1 MTSVMRAGIGGL
13 QMDSAQYDRSVSK
26 TALRR
31 LRLAVSPVL
40 IVVIF
45 LLDTFTPLISA
56 VAVFYVVPLL
66 MLGDIF
72 SVRQVRLLFLGMIGL
87 ASFSLLFDHG
97 VRPEFA
103 TLLRYCVSVAAISIT
118 GFLVMKTIRDR
129 QTLLGQAALLDVTH
143 DAIFTRSPEGRI
155 LFWNRGAERLY
166 GWSRD
171 EAVGQNRHEL
181 LQTQFPTSLETIND
195 HLHAQGLWEGEIR
208 QRRRDGAWL
217 TLLSRWSLDEPRPGK
232 PVVILESNTDIT
244 ASKAADAALR
254 ASEARYRN
262 IFNTLA
268 VGIWE
273 HDFSCLRAALKNL
286 RASGVQDLHAYL
298 TQHPEFIRDAQQM
311 IPITDV
317 NETALRLMDV
327 ERKEDFFR
335 SLAEILP
342 SAEGS
347 FIDFLIAVDEGR
359 SHYQAE
365 TEVLNRRG
373 QIIPIIVAITFPPPG
388 HEANR
393 VQAVVLDITER
404 RRLQQAID
412 HAKQEAEQALR
423 AAAMGEL
430 SASIAHEVNQP
441 LAAIM
446 TSSEAAL
453 RWMDRTPPDLDE
465 TREALTDVLQ
475 ATRHATGVVSRV
487 RKLVSRARPETEA
500 IAVDSLAAE
509 ALRLVRHDLERRNI
523 LVRTDLAA
531 ADALIRADRVLL
543 QQVLVNLM
551 TNAAQAMT
559 AAATVAPT
567 IEVRT
572 RRDDDRAVVDII
584 DNGPGFD
591 PDSAER
597 AFDAFFTTRQDGMGL
612 GLAISRSTV
621 EAHEGTIKIV
631 SEPGVGARLS
641 ISLPLLPA

>member
-1 MTSVMRAGIGGL
+1 
-13 QMDSAQYDRSVSK
+13 MDSARNDQSIS
-26 TALRR
+26 TAPLLRR
-31 LRLAVSPVL
+31 LRLVIAPLL
-40 IVVIF
+40 IFVIF
-45 LLDTFTPLISA
+45 TTDTFTPLVSA

-66 MLGDIF
+66 MLGDAF
-72 SVRQVRLLFLGMIGL
+72 SARQVRLLFLGMIGL

-97 VRPEFA
+97 LRPEFA

-129 QTLLGQAALLDVTH
+129 QALLAQAALLDVTH
-143 DAIFTRSPEGRI
+143 DAIFTRSPDGRI

-166 GWSRD
+166 GWSRQ
-171 EAVGQNRHEL
+171 EAVGRDCHEL
-181 LQTQFPTSLETIND
+181 LQSRFAAPLEAINKQLYAD
-195 HLHAQGLWEGEIR
+195 GLWEGEIR
-208 QRRRDGAWL
+208 QLCRGGVWL
-217 TLLSRWSLDEPRPGK
+217 TLLSRWSLDEPRPGR
-232 PVVILESNTDIT
+232 PAVILESNTDIT

-273 HDFSCLRAALKNL
+273 HDFSRLRAALKDL
-286 RASGVQDLHAYL
+286 RDTGVEDLHAYL
-298 TQHPEFIRDAQQM
+298 IQNPEFIRRAQQM
-311 IPITDV
+311 IPITDA
-317 NETALRLMDV
+317 NDTALKLMDV
-327 ERKEDFFR
+327 ARKEDFFR

-347 FIDFLIAVDEGR
+347 FIDFLIAFDEGR
-359 SHYQAE
+359 SYYQAE

-373 QIIPIIVAITFPPPG
+373 EIIPIIVAITFPPAG
-388 HEANR
+388 QEADR
-393 VQAVVLDITER
+393 VQAVVLNITER
-404 RRLQQAID
+404 RRLQLAID

-453 RWMDRTPPDLDE
+453 RWMDRTPPDLKE

-475 ATRHATGVVSRV
+475 ATRQATGVVGRV
-487 RKLVSRARPETEA
+487 RKLVSRARPETEM
-500 IAVDSLAAE
+500 IAVDLLTVE
-509 ALRLVRHDLERRNI
+509 ALRLVRHDLERLNI
-523 LVRTDLAA
+523 QVRTDLDA
-531 ADALIRADRVLL
+531 ADARVRADRVLL
-543 QQVLVNLM
+543 QQVVVNLVM
-551 TNAAQAMT
+551 NAAQAMT
-559 AAATVAPT
+559 VAATAAPM

-572 RRDDDRAVVDII
+572 SRNDDRTVIDII

-591 PDSAER
+591 KDSARR
-597 AFDAFFTTRQDGMGL
+597 AFDAFFTTREDGMGL

-621 EAHEGTIKIV
+621 EAHDGTIEIV
-631 SEPGVGARLS
+631 SEPRVGARLS

>member
-1 MTSVMRAGIGGL
+1 M
-13 QMDSAQYDRSVSK
+13 
-26 TALRR
+26 LRR
-31 LRLAVSPVL
+31 LRLVISPVL
-40 IVVIF
+40 ILLIF

-66 MLGDIF
+66 MLGDLLPI
-72 SVRQVRLLFLGMIGL
+72 RQVRLLFLGMIGL

-97 VRPEFA
+97 LRPEFA

-118 GFLVMKTIRDR
+118 AFLVMKTIRDR
-129 QTLLGQAALLDVTH
+129 QALLAQAALLDVTH
-143 DAIFTRSPEGRI
+143 DAIFTRSPDGRI
-155 LFWNRGAERLY
+155 LFWNRGADRLY
-166 GWSRD
+166 GWSRQ
-171 EAVGQNRHEL
+171 EAVGRDCHAL
-181 LQTQFPTSLETIND
+181 LQSQFPASLETINEQLYA
-195 HLHAQGLWEGEIR
+195 HGLWEGEIR
-208 QRRRDGAWL
+208 QRRRDGTWL
-217 TLLSRWSLDEPRPGK
+217 TLLSRWSLDAPHPGK
-232 PVVILESNTDIT
+232 PAVILESNTDIT

-273 HDFSCLRAALKNL
+273 HDFSRLRAALKGL
-286 RASGVQDLHAYL
+286 RDSGVEDLHAYL
-298 TQHPEFIRDAQQM
+298 IQNPEFIRNAQQM

-317 NETALRLMDV
+317 NDTALRLMDV
-327 ERKEDFFR
+327 EHKEDFFR

-342 SAEGS
+342 PAEGN
-347 FIDFLIAVDEGR
+347 FIDFLIAFDEGR
-359 SHYQAE
+359 SYYQAE

-373 QIIPIIVAITFPPPG
+373 EIIPIIVAITFPPAG
-388 HEANR
+388 QEADR
-393 VQAVVLDITER
+393 VQAVVLNITER
-404 RRLQQAID
+404 RRLQLAID

-475 ATRHATGVVSRV
+475 ATHHATGVVSRV

-500 IAVDSLAAE
+500 VAVDSLAAE

-523 LVRTDLAA
+523 QVQTDLAA
-531 ADALIRADRVLL
+531 TDARVQADRVLL

-551 TNAAQAMT
+551 MNAAQAMT
-559 AAATVAPT
+559 AAETPAPT
-567 IEVRT
+567 IELRT
-572 RRDDDRAVVDII
+572 RRNDDHAAIDII

-591 PDSAER
+591 PDSARR
-597 AFDAFFTTRQDGMGL
+597 AFDAFFTTRRDGMGL

-621 EAHEGTIKIV
+621 EAHDGTIGIV
-631 SEPGVGARLS
+631 SEPGAGARLS
-641 ISLPLLPA
+641 ISLPLLPDPS